1 MTPPPPYTLIVSVYL
16 PFIGVSLG
24 YVTVGGYWQDTATP
38 VRRTAWKKGRPAPR
52 GTWRSLAPP
61 PRPME

>member
-1 MTPPPPYTLIVSVYL
+1 MTPKPPYTLIVSVYL

-24 YVTVGGYWQDTATP
+24 YVTVGGYWQENVPAP
-38 VRRTAWKKGRPAPR
+38 SRGWKKEPSAPR
-52 GTWRSLAPP
+52 TTWHALVPP